1 MSRNRNHLDQMADG
15 THENEPAG
23 FQRPAPANS
32 PLQQRLDER
41 LRELQARSGRLS
53 NAMRQRPAT
62 PAAPATPAVS
72 ERPEEYHPPQYN
84 PAAQTETYSAP
95 EPVPS
100 APEPAP
106 APAAE
111 PAPVQA
117 PIQNG
122 SPELS
127 RIRDRLDVLAQ
138 KLQSAADQ
146 AATPVV
152 HEPIVEQPVETASSM
167 PEPAPEHAPS
177 DHEDVQAEEGPADG
191 QSPEEFRQ
199 MSADLHAVRE
209 AMEEI
214 LRNSSDPVDMESISQ
229 SIKSGYS
236 EIASMLESH
245 FDRLG
250 PDASWNEE
258 QSGQLSSIND
268 HVSALREAISS
279 MQTGLPSD
287 GLSERIDEISKAIAH
302 FASKD
307 TETSPQQLQ
316 AIEGRLDELTRA
328 IVAIS
333 ANPVDHEDSIHRLEA
348 RLTAITKTVDEIAET
363 SRQAAIEQ
371 ALPREI
377 EELAGLPQMMTSSME
392 KVEARLSAMENTDGT
407 NDQTAAQLVA
417 QIAELS
423 QKIDQMVESG
433 NVDQQDEAA
442 ILARFDAIDARL
454 EQLAEQVRSNSN
466 QDGTETLKL
475 IESQIVALN
484 NRLEQ
489 LQLDR
494 QRDSVSER
502 EAEVL
507 SILEALSSKVEQIDA
522 NNGAQASELAA
533 NPALEQQLAAI
544 ASQLETIS
552 TGGADFS
559 PVEQRLESIEQQI
572 ALSRDLAID
581 VAGKAA
587 EQAIQSSNAAG
598 GTDAA
603 LVDPLIQELR
613 NLEQKAQEMDQRN
626 YDGFSALHEIMD
638 RISARLDLIENA
650 TIPNTEYSAPQ
661 PVQSAPQP
669 VQSAPQVVSED
680 QYVQEMP
687 EQAIVDPS
695 EAVYAEPEPAYT
707 EYQPPQVEEAPV
719 GVSDRLSSLHE
730 TYEEQQPHELDGL
743 NQPEEQLTPPD
754 NEEFIEALAEMPAP
768 ETVSTHMNPAE
779 ETSPAGTSEIEDVP
793 LEPGSGVPDLAALVR
808 HASEKRK
815 TGQSEQNNGNI
826 ADLLND
832 ARNAAKAAAS
842 DAAIAEMLEEEAK
855 RKKKEESKG
864 RIVGVIKKRRK
875 ALMLATA
882 VILVVAVSIPFASRF
897 LGSDARLTELT
908 APGSQISDPIPDEEG
923 GQGDD
928 GSLAMVDDEENAE
941 INAEAGLKVEEVA
954 ETTAMASAPMEDK
967 AVEMTKA
974 EDATSVSSEMPAATA
989 MVSETAAEDVGSM
1002 ASKVPSAKS
1011 EESKIADKTDG
1022 ENQPDVMAS
1031 KAEIEEETTNSTV
1044 SGSMEAASEIG
1055 RAITVAPMPP
1065 AEVGN
1070 IVLRQAAAKGDGKA
1084 LFEVARRYTEGE
1096 GVTRDLSEAS
1106 KWYELSAGADYAPGQ
1121 YRYANFLEK
1130 GHGGNSDIA
1139 GAAKWYQKA
1148 AENGNALAMH
1158 NLAVLYTSGLVDGT
1172 PNMKA
1177 AIDWFEKAA
1186 ALGVKDSQVNLG
1198 IINAQGLGLTADLT
1212 EAYKWFAIAAKG
1224 GDTDAAGKRDSIA
1237 NAMLPEKLAEA
1248 RGAAELWK
1256 PVALDPAANVPSIQP
1271 EWRSLSGKQATLT
1284 EKEMIL
1290 KTQQLLAQKGFDP
1303 GPADGLMGERTREAI
1318 RSFKKQAG
1326 MPDDAS
1332 VSAELLKRLSDGSA

>member
-1 MSRNRNHLDQMADG
+1 M
-15 THENEPAG
+15 
-23 FQRPAPANS
+23 
-32 PLQQRLDER
+32 QQRLDER

-62 PAAPATPAVS
+62 PAVN
-72 ERPEEYHPPQYN
+72 EIPEETQPPQFN
-84 PAAQTETYSAP
+84 PVVQPETYSTP
-95 EPVPS
+95 EPAPS

-106 APAAE
+106 APE
-111 PAPVQA
+111 PATVQA
-117 PIQNG
+117 PPQSG

-146 AATPVV
+146 AASPVD
-152 HEPIVEQPVETASSM
+152 HEPAMEQPVENASTVQ
-167 PEPAPEHAPS
+167 ETAPEHVPS
-177 DHEDVQAEEGPADG
+177 YNEDIQAEEGPATG
-191 QSPEEFRQ
+191 QSTEEFQQ

-214 LRNSSDPVDMESISQ
+214 LHKSSDPVDMESISQ

-250 PDASWNEE
+250 PDASWNKE
-258 QSGQLSSIND
+258 QSGQLSSISD
-268 HVSALREAISS
+268 HVSALREAVNS

-307 TETSPQQLQ
+307 AETSPQQLQ

-377 EELAGLPQMMTSSME
+377 EDLAGLPQMMTSSME
-392 KVEARLSAMENTDGT
+392 KVEARLSAMENADGS
-407 NDQTAAQLVA
+407 NDQAAAQLVA
-417 QIAELS
+417 QIAELT

-442 ILARFDAIDARL
+442 IVARFDAIDARL
-454 EQLAEQVRSNSN
+454 EQLAEQVRTNSS
-466 QDGTETLKL
+466 QDGTETLNL

-484 NRLEQ
+484 DRLEK
-489 LQLDR
+489 LLLDR
-494 QRDSVSER
+494 QRDSISER

-507 SILEALSSKVEQIDA
+507 SILEALSTKVEQIDA
-522 NNGAQASELAA
+522 NNGAQATEFAS

-544 ASQLETIS
+544 ASQLQTIS
-552 TGGADFS
+552 TGGTDFS

-587 EQAIQSSNAAG
+587 EQAIQSSNATG

-661 PVQSAPQP
+661 PVQSE
-669 VQSAPQVVSED
+669 PQVVSE
-680 QYVQEMP
+680 QQFVQEEP
-687 EQAIVDPS
+687 EQAVVEPS
-695 EAVYAEPEPAYT
+695 EAVYTEPEAVYS
-707 EYQPPQVEEAPV
+707 EYEAPQVEEAPAS
-719 GVSDRLSSLHE
+719 VSERLSSLHE
-730 TYEEQQPHELDGL
+730 TYEEQQPTELEELD
-743 NQPEEQLTPPD
+743 QPEEQLTPPD

-768 ETVSTHMNPAE
+768 ETISTHKNPAE
-779 ETSPAGTSEIEDVP
+779 ETPPAGNSEIEDVP

-815 TGQSEQNNGNI
+815 TGQTEENNGNI

-855 RKKKEESKG
+855 RKKKDDLKSG
-864 RIVGVIKKRRK
+864 FVGVIKKRRK

-897 LGSDARLTELT
+897 LGSDARLTEIT
-908 APGSQISDPIPDEEG
+908 APASQISDPIPDEEG
-923 GQGDD
+923 GQSDE
-928 GSLAMVDDEENAE
+928 GSLAMVDDEENVEMKAE
-941 INAEAGLKVEEVA
+941 TEIEVQETA
-954 ETTAMASAPMEDK
+954 ETTDMASAAMEDN

-974 EDATSVSSEMPAATA
+974 EDMTNVSSDMAAATA
-989 MVSETAAEDVGSM
+989 MVSETPVEETKST
-1002 ASKVPSAKS
+1002 ASEVSS
-1011 EESKIADKTDG
+1011 TESGISNGADKMDG
-1022 ENQPDVMAS
+1022 DSQPEMMAS
-1031 KAEIEEETTNSTV
+1031 KAEVEEETTNSTV
-1044 SGSMEAASEIG
+1044 SGSMEAGSEIG

-1096 GVTRDLSEAS
+1096 GVNRDLSEAS

-1172 PNMKA
+1172 PNMKK

-1271 EWRSLSGKQATLT
+1271 EWKSLSGKQATLT

-1290 KTQQLLAQKGFDP
+1290 KTQQLLAQKGYDP
-1303 GPADGLMGERTREAI
+1303 GPADGLMGERTRQAI